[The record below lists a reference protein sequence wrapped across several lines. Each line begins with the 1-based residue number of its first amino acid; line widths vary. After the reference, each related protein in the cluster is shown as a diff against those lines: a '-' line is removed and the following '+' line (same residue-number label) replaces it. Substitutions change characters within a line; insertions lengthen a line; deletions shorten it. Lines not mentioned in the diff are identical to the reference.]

1 MQYLINLADQGIV
14 HDVPDLRDRVQ
25 QLLNLIPS
33 GKSLSSL
40 PLFTVSGYYTL
51 VNETNNGLQVN
62 SQFSSNINLFFLP
75 NFVFIYLVCVPS
87 SAVVATDWMLAGMGA
102 SDQLWRNPIVVLA
115 IHILSMFFFFFQ
127 TPKQQEI
134 SRMFVELVPKTSQRP
149 HLRHQMPCFSF
160 PLPLKFFITQR

>member
-62 SQFSSNINLFFLP
+62 NQFSSNINLFFLP

-115 IHILSMFFFFFQ
+115 IHILSMFFFFFRHRNSR
-127 TPKQQEI
+127 KYQECLSSLFRKLLKDLI
-134 SRMFVELVPKTSQRP
+134 SVTRCHVFHSLFHSSS
-149 HLRHQMPCFSF
+149 L
-160 PLPLKFFITQR
+160 

>member
-40 PLFTVSGYYTL
+40 SLFTVSGYYTL

-62 SQFSSNINLFFLP
+62 NQFSSNINLFFYQILFFLDIDECSASP
-75 NFVFIYLVCVPS
+75 SVCDINAICSNTRGSYNCICRAGYSGDGKTCKGRRKYFIY
-87 SAVVATDWMLAGMGA
+87 
-102 SDQLWRNPIVVLA
+102 N
-115 IHILSMFFFFFQ
+115 
-127 TPKQQEI
+127 
-134 SRMFVELVPKTSQRP
+134 
-149 HLRHQMPCFSF
+149 
-160 PLPLKFFITQR
+160 LKIR

>member
-40 PLFTVSGYYTL
+40 SLFTVSGYYTL

-62 SQFSSNINLFFLP
+62 NQFSSNINLFFTK
-75 NFVFIYLVCVPS
+75 FCFYLFGLCS
-87 SAVVATDWMLAGMGA
+87 LERCGCD
-102 SDQLWRNPIVVLA
+102 
-115 IHILSMFFFFFQ
+115 
-127 TPKQQEI
+127 
-134 SRMFVELVPKTSQRP
+134 
-149 HLRHQMPCFSF
+149 
-160 PLPLKFFITQR
+160 

>member
-62 SQFSSNINLFFLP
+62 NQFSSNINLFFYQILFLFIW
-75 NFVFIYLVCVPS
+75 FVFPRALWLRLTGCWLGWEPLISCGGILLQYLPYIFCLCS
-87 SAVVATDWMLAGMGA
+87 
-102 SDQLWRNPIVVLA
+102 
-115 IHILSMFFFFFQ
+115 FFFFQ